1 VGGIPPERKRPV
13 SLPRLTGLNHC
24 TFFERATGIEP
35 ATFSLGSGAETPV
48 GTVENARVGPMLG
61 VTGSAGG
68 ALEALANLARETL
81 TAVDEGRPAA
91 DLVRALALATLA
103 TLPPGASLWLRA
115 AELLETHPQRLRRA
129 VLLAG
134 EVIEAVCVSSE
145 GEPDAT

>member
-1 VGGIPPERKRPV
+1 
-13 SLPRLTGLNHC
+13 
-24 TFFERATGIEP
+24 
-35 ATFSLGSGAETPV
+35 
-48 GTVENARVGPMLG
+48 MLG

-68 ALEALANLARETL
+68 ALEPLARLAREVL
-81 TAVDEGRPAA
+81 AAVDEGRPPG

-134 EVIEAVCVSSE
+134 EVIEAVCVSPQ
-145 GEPDAT
+145 GAPDATRGDSG